1 MDVPFILVDTR
12 TGFHVASSNLKFVNG
27 EAKSKGALAMLCNTV
42 FLQWAYI
49 GENVGSVASKGAPLA
64 FVVEKPLGSNAHGDV
79 KYFQVK
85 GYYLCVIFARR
96 RHDLYEHFADRVA
109 EVAFSG
115 QAGQLKAVGCV
126 RECAE
131 GVFGDSIRAF
141 FERSGVTDY
150 AVVAEGPSG
159 TVHVGGGVLNERC
172 SAVAVFGRQMLLS
185 GIHVA
190 DNLVCYVDIR
200 GDSVYAV
207 AALCMSVS
215 CIEELSGDAILRSW
229 ALSLCCGSTSANQ

>member
-1 MDVPFILVDTR
+1 MDIPFILVDTR

-27 EAKSKGALAMLCNTV
+27 EAKSKGALAVLCNTV
-42 FLQWAYI
+42 FLQWVYI
-49 GENVGSVASKGAPLA
+49 DESAGNVALKGAPLA
-64 FVVEKPLGSNAHGDV
+64 FVVEKPLCSNVHGDV

-85 GYYLCVIFARR
+85 GNYLCVVFARR
-96 RHDLYEHFADRVA
+96 RHDLYEHFADRIT
-109 EVAFSG
+109 EEAFCG
-115 QAGQLKAVGCV
+115 RAGQLKAVGFV
-126 RECAE
+126 RGCAE
-131 GVFGDSIRAF
+131 GVFGDVIRAL

-172 SAVAVFGRQMLLS
+172 GAVTAFGRQMLLS

-190 DNLVCYVDIR
+190 DDLVCYVDIR

-215 CIEELSGDAILRSW
+215 CIEELTGDAILCSW